1 MRRVRASSGRQ
12 VAAAAVAVDVTAAA
26 DMAAAGVTVANE
38 EAAEA
43 TSQLPL
49 TANLILRADNSALQ
63 LHWGNLGRAGFEPA
77 KA

>member
-1 MRRVRASSGRQ
+1 MRRVPANSGRQ
-12 VAAAAVAVDVTAAA
+12 VAAAAVVVDVTAVA

-38 EAAEA
+38 EAEAA
-43 TSQLPL
+43 TSQLTI

-63 LHWGNLGRAGFEPA
+63 LHWANLGRAGFEPA